1 MMLATSIAA
10 TALTACSDS
19 TESSGVRQ
27 EVVPAATL
35 SAGFLPKAVSGPQPV
50 AVTYNTTTV
59 PVMARVIVKAR
70 RVDSGTE
77 ITLTLNRLLPNHD
90 YSAHVHTKPCGVDP
104 MATGPHYQN
113 VKAPETPTVNPR
125 YANPSNEIWL
135 DFTADPGGDAKVTT
149 TVTWAFRP
157 NEAHSLV
164 LHPNRTATHAGHAG
178 TSGERVA
185 CVGTKDL
192 EPAWVK
198 RP

>member
-1 MMLATSIAA
+1 MALVAA

-19 TESSGVRQ
+19 TDSAGARR

-35 SAGFLPKAVSGPQPV
+35 SASFLPRAAAGPQPV
-50 AVTYNTTTV
+50 AVTYNTTAV
-59 PVMARVIVKAR
+59 PVLARVVAKAR
-70 RVDSGTE
+70 RVDGGTE
-77 ITLTLNRLLPNHD
+77 ITLSLNRLLPNHD

-113 VKAPETPTVNPR
+113 VRAPQTPTVDPR
-125 YANPSNEIWL
+125 YANPGNEIWL
-135 DFTADPGGDAKVTT
+135 DFTSDPGGDAQATT

-157 NEAHSLV
+157 KEAHSLV
-164 LHPNRTATHAGHAG
+164 LHPQRTATHAGHAG

-192 EPAWVK
+192 EAAWVK
-198 RP
+198 RR